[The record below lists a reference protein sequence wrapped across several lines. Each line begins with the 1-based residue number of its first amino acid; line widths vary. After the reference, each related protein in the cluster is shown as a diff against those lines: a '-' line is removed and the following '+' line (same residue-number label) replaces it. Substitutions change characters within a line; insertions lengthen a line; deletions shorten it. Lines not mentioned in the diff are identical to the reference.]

1 MLSFNLGNM
10 NFRSKDLEK
19 TAEYVKNRIKGLNKK
34 DSALEAGYALN
45 TAENAIMIEKGQ
57 NYKILAER
65 TNAITTMNMNAIIE
79 RMRVY
84 IAENKPTM
92 EIKAL
97 AEVFQKLA
105 QAQKI
110 LTPEIRVRE
119 SQDKDGNTKRTI
131 WATGNTIPQASTPI
145 ENNPE

>member
-1 MLSFNLGNM
+1 MLSFYEM
-10 NFRSKDLEK
+10 SEK
-19 TAEYVKNRIKGLNKK
+19 FTSYKIENTAEYVKNRLKGLNKK
-34 DSALEAGYALN
+34 DSALEAGYELS
-45 TAENAIMIEKGQ
+45 TAHNAHMIEKGQ

-131 WATGNTIPQASTPI
+131 WATGNTIPQASTQT

>member
-34 DSALEAGYALN
+34 DSALEAGYTLN

-119 SQDKDGNTKRTI
+119 SKDKDGNTKRTI
-131 WATGNTIPQASTPI
+131 WATGNTIPQPSTDV
-145 ENNPE
+145 ENNLE

>member
-1 MLSFNLGNM
+1 MLSFDLGNM

-34 DSALEAGYALN
+34 DSALEAGYKLS
-45 TAENAIMIEKGQ
+45 TAHNAHMIEKGQ

-119 SQDKDGNTKRTI
+119 SQGKDGNTKRTI
-131 WATGNTIPQASTPI
+131 WATGNTIPQESTPT
-145 ENNPE
+145 ENNLE

>member
-1 MLSFNLGNM
+1 
-10 NFRSKDLEK
+10 
-19 TAEYVKNRIKGLNKK
+19 
-34 DSALEAGYALN
+34 
-45 TAENAIMIEKGQ
+45 
-57 NYKILAER
+57 
-65 TNAITTMNMNAIIE
+65 MNMNAIIE

-131 WATGNTIPQASTPI
+131 WATGNTIPTESTTT